1 MVKLKGPKDA
11 TAVVFDGKEYPA
23 KNGTVE
29 VPDEAVAL
37 LVNGKHGWKI
47 AQPEKAEK

>member
-11 TAVVFDGKEYPA
+11 TAVVFGGKEYPA
-23 KNGTVE
+23 KNGVVE
-29 VPDEAVAL
+29 VPEEAVSL
-37 LVNGKHGWKI
+37 LVTGKHGWKV